1 MTAQKTTFV
10 RKIRFRQS
18 EKSEMFC
25 SLSIQNGSTHT
36 GLFLLAWQMRKKGGC
51 IMEIVKKE
59 IQIGDQP
66 TFDALKEVESAKNHE
81 INYEDAPKLSEKEL
95 LEFVPANPAYYK
107 PKKQQITLKLDADVI
122 EAFKRLGKG
131 YQTKINATL
140 RKAIFN

>member
-1 MTAQKTTFV
+1 M
-10 RKIRFRQS
+10 
-18 EKSEMFC
+18 
-25 SLSIQNGSTHT
+25 G
-36 GLFLLAWQMRKKGGC
+36 
-51 IMEIVKKE
+51 IVKKE

-81 INYEDAPKLSEKEL
+81 MNYEDAPKLSEKEL

-131 YQTKINATL
+131 YHTKINATL